1 MRILLGIILFLFSC
15 IQYIQ
20 SQTTMNIWKGIK
32 SNSVT
37 LKAYIPKEGKPSVA
51 IIVCAGGSYFWN
63 GNKAEGT
70 KVAEWLMN
78 NGIAAF
84 LLDYRT
90 PGTIGFLTHYRAIV
104 PCLQYPD
111 VIQDVQ
117 RAIQVIRNK
126 ASELGGNDMKLGVM
140 GFSAGGHLA
149 MLAAELYKTDYTG
162 QLNVLSPKLLRPD
175 FVAPIYPVVTLSD
188 SRYVHKRSRRGLLG
202 EWRQF
207 NHRMQDSLSLEKHVP
222 DDCPPVFLCN
232 CINDPIVKYQ
242 NSVLL
247 DSALTAHHIPHKYIQ
262 YRTGGHGFGADTY
275 LGTDESRQWMS
286 EFIKWLKDIN
296 IRK

>member
-1 MRILLGIILFLFSC
+1 
-15 IQYIQ
+15 
-20 SQTTMNIWKGIK
+20 
-32 SNSVT
+32 
-37 LKAYIPKEGKPSVA
+37 
-51 IIVCAGGSYFWN
+51 
-63 GNKAEGT
+63 
-70 KVAEWLMN
+70 
-78 NGIAAF
+78 
-84 LLDYRT
+84 
-90 PGTIGFLTHYRAIV
+90 
-104 PCLQYPD
+104 
-111 VIQDVQ
+111 
-117 RAIQVIRNK
+117 
-126 ASELGGNDMKLGVM
+126 
-140 GFSAGGHLA
+140 